1 MDLRDMS
8 LNEFAQEVASTSP
21 APGGGSVAANAGAQG
36 YALVAMVCR
45 LTLGREK
52 FFAVQDKI
60 KSLLEVAVAKQELL
74 LTLVDEDTQ
83 GFQIVMEALSL
94 PKNSDEEKM
103 IRREALEKATFKAAE
118 IPLQTAKESLAGLR
132 EMPSLL
138 TIGNPNALS
147 DMGVAALM
155 FKTGLEGALYNVQI
169 NALGLKDLKTKEAL
183 LAECHTLREEGNRL
197 FEKCQGSL
205 MSRLGGI

>member
-8 LNEFAQEVASTSP
+8 LSEFVLEVASTSP
-21 APGGGSVAANAGAQG
+21 APGGGSVAAYAGAQG
-36 YALVAMVCR
+36 YALMAMVCR

-52 FFAVQDKI
+52 FFAVQDQI
-60 KSLLEVAVAKQELL
+60 VSLLEIAVARQDLL
-74 LTLVDEDTQ
+74 LKLVDEDTQ
-83 GFQIVMEALSL
+83 GFEVVMEALGL
-94 PKNSDEEKM
+94 PKSNDEEKM
-103 IRREALEKATFKAAE
+103 IRREALEKATVKAAE
-118 IPLQTAKESLAGLR
+118 IPLQTAKECFAGLR

-147 DMGVAALM
+147 DMGVAAQM
-155 FKTGLEGALYNVQI
+155 FKSGLEGALYNVQI

-183 LAECHTLREEGNRL
+183 LAESHNLREEGNRL
-197 FEKCQGSL
+197 FEECQASL